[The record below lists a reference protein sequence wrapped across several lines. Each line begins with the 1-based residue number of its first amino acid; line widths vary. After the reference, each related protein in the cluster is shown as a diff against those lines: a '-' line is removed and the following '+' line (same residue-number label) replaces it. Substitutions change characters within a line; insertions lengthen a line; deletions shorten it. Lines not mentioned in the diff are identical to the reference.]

1 MCSWR
6 NFISAGV
13 SVLSLSEM
21 NVAIA
26 GFSVS
31 QPLMPLRGIRE
42 MRKRLVLQYF
52 VASTESFQSSVLKPG
67 KTKSGLCP
75 LVSCAHRD
83 IFWSPDVVGRKE
95 RRFE

>member
-1 MCSWR
+1 MT
-6 NFISAGV
+6 V
-13 SVLSLSEM
+13 V
-21 NVAIA
+21 IA

-31 QPLMPLRGIRE
+31 QPLMLPRGIRE
-42 MRKRLVLQYF
+42 MHKRLVLQYF
-52 VASTESFQSSVLKPG
+52 VASTEPFQSSVLKPG

-83 IFWSPDVVGRKE
+83 IFWLADVVGRKE

>member
-1 MCSWR
+1 MT
-6 NFISAGV
+6 V
-13 SVLSLSEM
+13 V
-21 NVAIA
+21 IA

-31 QPLMPLRGIRE
+31 RPLMPLRGIRE
-42 MRKRLVLQYF
+42 MHKRLLPHYF
-52 VASTESFQSSVLKPG
+52 VVSTEPFQSSVLKPG

-83 IFWSPDVVGRKE
+83 IFWLPDVVGRKE

>member
-1 MCSWR
+1 MT
-6 NFISAGV
+6 V
-13 SVLSLSEM
+13 V
-21 NVAIA
+21 IA

-31 QPLMPLRGIRE
+31 QPLMPLRDIWE
-42 MRKRLVLQYF
+42 MHERLVLQYW
-52 VASTESFQSSVLKPG
+52 VASTGPFQSSVLKPG

-75 LVSCAHRD
+75 LVSSAHRD